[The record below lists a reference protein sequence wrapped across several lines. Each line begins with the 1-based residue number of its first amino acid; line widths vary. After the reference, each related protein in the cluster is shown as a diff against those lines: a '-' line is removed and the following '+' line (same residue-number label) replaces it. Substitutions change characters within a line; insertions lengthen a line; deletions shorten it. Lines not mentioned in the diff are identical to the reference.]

1 MGRTARD
8 RAEDCVSY
16 WNPTNFKGRSLI
28 VDAVERAISEA
39 IADGYAEAIE
49 KLTTWQFRDESELD
63 GESFAVFD
71 GFGGRRGEVYRNIN
85 DKWYCSPTLGR
96 EFETMEEARTALC
109 ERVAAEIK
117 NIR

>member
-1 MGRTARD
+1 MTD
-8 RAEDCVSY
+8 D
-16 WNPTNFKGRSLI
+16 KRSANRVGKPLVFGEII
-28 VDAVERAISEA
+28 VSEA
-39 IADGYAEAIE
+39 NYAQALKDAHAAGYAQAIE
-49 KLTTWQFRDESELD
+49 KLVTWQFRDESELE

-71 GFGGRRGEVYRNIN
+71 GFGGRRGEVYRNVN

-96 EFETMEEARTALC
+96 EFETMEEARAALC